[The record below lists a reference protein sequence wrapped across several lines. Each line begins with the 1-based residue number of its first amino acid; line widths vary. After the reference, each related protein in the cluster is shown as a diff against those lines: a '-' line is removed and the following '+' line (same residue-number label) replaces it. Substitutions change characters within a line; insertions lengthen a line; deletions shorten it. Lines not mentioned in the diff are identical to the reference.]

1 MLSPR
6 SQQTTKNKSRKKFS
20 FLRFLFFLISVAFL
34 VVLIYALF
42 FSPFLE
48 INTISISG
56 NKYVEN
62 GSILDKINPEI
73 SGKYLNFIKKNNLL
87 LVRTGKIEKVIRDD
101 FKIIREIQIKRK
113 FPSTLMVS
121 IIERDPQMVF
131 CGAGDCFVID
141 ENGEAYDN
149 YSSNSENE
157 KNNFLVLSDES
168 SRKINLGETVLEKKY
183 MDYVLE
189 IRQELLGRLEIEVQ
203 NDFKTSSLI
212 SKDIRV
218 KTKEG
223 WEIYFNEDIELE
235 KEIEML
241 KVVLEN
247 KIEKNQRPDLEY
259 VDLRIDNKIYYK
271 FKDGSPS
278 QLAKTAIE
286 EATQKTTDD
295 SAFADKEKKK
305 KD

>member
-1 MLSPR
+1 MITPR
-6 SQQTTKNKSRKKFS
+6 SQRTTKNKSRRKFS
-20 FLRFLFFLISVAFL
+20 FLRFLFFLISITFL
-34 VVLIYALF
+34 TVLIYTLF

-48 INTISISG
+48 INAVNING
-56 NKYVEN
+56 NKYVEDS
-62 GSILDKINPEI
+62 SILDKINPEI

-87 LVRTGKIEKVIRDD
+87 LVRTGKIEKEIKNNFR
-101 FKIIREIQIKRK
+101 IIREIQIKRK
-113 FPSTLMVS
+113 FPSILIVN

-149 YSSNSENE
+149 YSSNDEDE

-168 SRKINLGETVLEKKY
+168 SKKINLGETVLEKKY
-183 MDYVLE
+183 MEYILE

-212 SKDIRV
+212 SKDVRV
-218 KTKEG
+218 KTKEN

-247 KIEKNQRPDLEY
+247 EIEKNQRPDLEY

-278 QLAKTAIE
+278 QIAKTTTE
-286 EATQKTTDD
+286 ESAQKTTTD
-295 SAFADKEKKK
+295 STSTDKEKKK